1 MQFWM
6 LKWADRYPEIVT
18 FSDNIRQLESLASG
32 DIVPQ
37 RRVDF
42 LVATYRVYRQRL
54 HRLSLDGTK
63 NLVGDDEFVA
73 ERRGVLEV
81 WEEVM
86 REAGDLPPDKL
97 ENLQ

>member
-1 MQFWM
+1 M

-32 DIVPQ
+32 AIVPQ
-37 RRVDF
+37 ERVDF
-42 LVATYRVYRQRL
+42 LVATYRAYRQRL

-73 ERRGVLEV
+73 ERRGVIEI

-86 REAGDLPPDKL
+86 REAGDLR
-97 ENLQ
+97 